1 MTNILDGSKQE
12 TAKRR
17 FIRSP
22 LEGKDFMYRYGLTR
36 QEMFSDHLHDFI
48 DAHKKFP
55 KFKPTRKDIAYMSD
69 TASIGGTSGGNHLVN
84 KKILL
89 KEEIRFN
96 VE

>member
-84 KKILL
+84 KIILL
-89 KEEIRFN
+89 KEEIRFI